1 MPTYACECKWECAC
15 VCECVCA
22 VSCSMNCCENG
33 SSQTRKLQQP
43 WSSWLCLPWEC
54 SDVFLRATI
63 FQTIIT
69 ICMANASICV
79 RPTVSLSLCVCGLWL
94 YGPAEWL
101 FNWCSSQ
108 RLTTNFFRLPQ
119 FSYYFQFWPLTRI
132 ECGSILVKILLFD
145 SLSVVRNRIEWHTLV
160 IEVGIP

>member
-15 VCECVCA
+15 VCECL
-22 VSCSMNCCENG
+22 CCVLFNELLWK
-33 SSQTRKLQQP
+33 RKKPNTKAPTALVELVMSPMRMFRCFFKSNNFPNNYYNLYGQCFD
-43 WSSWLCLPWEC
+43 LCP
-54 SDVFLRATI
+54 SDRL
-63 FQTIIT
+63 
-69 ICMANASICV
+69 
-79 RPTVSLSLCVCGLWL
+79 SLSLSLCGLWL

-108 RLTTNFFRLPQ
+108 RLTTNIFRLPQ

-145 SLSVVRNRIEWHTLV
+145 SLSVVRNRIEWNTLV